1 MRPVASIDAWLPQTQ
16 CRRCEYPDCLAYAEA
31 IVRGDADINRCPPG
45 GDTTIDGLARLLGSS
60 SGPLDSALQKFQG
73 FRLARIVEQECIG
86 CTRCIQACPVDA
98 IIGSGKKMHTVL
110 ESLCTG
116 CELCVPP
123 CPVDCISLV
132 QPAFTDR
139 DNKNRWP
146 EFPEESVSGF
156 RNARRRHVARADRD
170 KNNNEHKTAHLPCEK
185 EKKAIRNEIL
195 AAVARSRRHRE
206 NVTF

>member
-1 MRPVASIDAWLPQTQ
+1 MRLVASIDAWLPQTQ

-31 IVRGDADINRCPPG
+31 IGRGDAAINRCPPG
-45 GDTTIDGLARLLGSS
+45 GDATINGLARLLGRPAS
-60 SGPLDSALQKFQG
+60 PLDSGLPKFQG
-73 FRLARIVEQECIG
+73 FRLARIVERECIG

-116 CELCVPP
+116 CELCIPP
-123 CPVDCISLV
+123 CPVDCIVLV

-139 DNKNRWP
+139 GNKNRWP

-156 RNARRRHVARADRD
+156 RNTRQRHVARTDRD
-170 KNNNEHKTAHLPCEK
+170 RDNSESATAYVPYEK
-185 EKKAIRNEIL
+185 DKAAIRSEIL
-195 AAVARSRRHRE
+195 AAVARSRKRRE